1 MRPASNV
8 STFICFY
15 LSALLVCYHLVFRST
30 SSIDSWI
37 TGSPTDTFS
46 FAIPPIS
53 GSVFH
58 SHLDLLLAAVDF
70 VPFHPPICLCPVHT
84 GISARIRTVFATS
97 ARPKHPLFFSVCT
110 FELVY
115 FLWLLVIMHTANNS
129 RSGERAETRN
139 RGPSLAR
146 SPPCGTAYDADCA
159 EDASLDASAPQP
171 PRCPCTAAPCG
182 DIGVD
187 AAKLD
192 ASASSPQTRLSLAR
206 TTAALARSESLAQS
220 ASGRMA
226 RSGRGEGGHE
236 ALLVRHGSQVAS
248 AAATATAGHR

>member
-1 MRPASNV
+1 MYPLLSVSTYPPFSFATISSSDPRPASTPG
-8 STFICFY
+8 SLGGQRT
-15 LSALLVCYHLVFRST
+15 LSLLQSPPDIRIRFPFAFGSSSSCCRFRSVPST
-30 SSIDSWI
+30 HMPLSRAYRCQCPHSYRFCNFCSSE
-37 TGSPTDTFS
+37 TPS
-46 FAIPPIS
+46 F
-53 GSVFH
+53 F
-58 SHLDLLLAAVDF
+58 F
-70 VPFHPPICLCPVHT
+70 LCVHVR
-84 GISARIRTVFATS
+84 ARI
-97 ARPKHPLFFSVCT
+97 L
-110 FELVY
+110 
-115 FLWLLVIMHTANNS
+115 LWLLVIAHTANNS

-159 EDASLDASAPQP
+159 EDATLDASAPQP

-182 DIGVD
+182 GIPVD

-192 ASASSPQTRLSLAR
+192 ASASSPQTRHSLAR

-226 RSGRGEGGHE
+226 RSGRGEGRHE